1 MALEKTLVTLEKQA
15 HGLLDLVYPPVCGL
29 CGNLADSADRL
40 VCPRCWATI
49 DGFPRPYCLEC
60 KSFLSTNITCPI
72 CRKRPVPIFSL
83 GYFDDRLR
91 AIIYDLKFGGLKP
104 LGRPLGNKLASII
117 AHFDLAP
124 GIKAIV
130 PVPLHPSI
138 IAERGFNQAEEI
150 AQGVSAGL
158 ERPCLSNLLT
168 TTRKTKQQS
177 KLSGS
182 EREQNVR
189 GAFAVRD
196 RENFPAGE
204 TLLLV
209 DDVTTTGATLMEN
222 IRVLREAGA
231 GRIIAAVAAM
241 AV

>member
-29 CGNLADSADRL
+29 CGNLADSDDRL
-40 VCPRCWATI
+40 ICPRCWATI
-49 DGFPRPYCLEC
+49 DGFPQPYCLEC
-60 KSFLSTNITCPI
+60 KSFLSTKITCPL
-72 CRKRPVPIFSL
+72 CRKRTVPIFSL
-83 GYFDDRLR
+83 GYFDAGLKT
-91 AIIYDLKFGGLKP
+91 IIYDLKFGGLKP
-104 LGRPLGNKLASII
+104 LGRPLGVKLASII
-117 AHFDLAP
+117 DRSDLALH
-124 GIKAIV
+124 IRAIV

-150 AQGVSAGL
+150 ASGLSAGL
-158 ERPCLSNLLT
+158 GRPCLANLLM

-182 EREQNVR
+182 EREQNVY

-196 RENFPAGE
+196 KEHFPVGE

-231 GRIIAAVAAM
+231 GQVIGAVAAT